1 MVSLFGI
8 LLLYVR
14 IMIITDIILDQFG
27 NVHEIAILS
36 SVSAW
41 LWMIA
46 TLCTAIFAPPSGN
59 SIGLV
64 LIFEYATPF

>member
-14 IMIITDIILDQFG
+14 IMIITDILDQFG

-46 TLCTAIFAPPSGN
+46 TLCTARFAPPSGN
-59 SIGLV
+59 SIV
-64 LIFEYATPF
+64 LNFEYATPF